1 MCFSPPSASADRSA
15 RCRFARNECPR
26 FRRRAVGRTPGHFAF
41 RLGAPEAARRFG
53 ALETARR
60 LGAPEGA
67 GCLCA
72 AEAARRVGTQ
82 EDAGCLG
89 AREAAGRFG
98 GLEAARRLLAPEAAG
113 CWGAAETV
121 RVTDRIAAGAWVGIS
136 TAAIWANG
144 TNMAGA

>member
-1 MCFSPPSASADRSA
+1 L
-15 RCRFARNECPR
+15 
-26 FRRRAVGRTPGHFAF
+26 V
-41 RLGAPEAARRFG
+41 APEAAGRFG
-53 ALETARR
+53 T
-60 LGAPEGA
+60 P
-67 GCLCA
+67 
-72 AEAARRVGTQ
+72 

-144 TNMAGA
+144 TNMAGAVAA